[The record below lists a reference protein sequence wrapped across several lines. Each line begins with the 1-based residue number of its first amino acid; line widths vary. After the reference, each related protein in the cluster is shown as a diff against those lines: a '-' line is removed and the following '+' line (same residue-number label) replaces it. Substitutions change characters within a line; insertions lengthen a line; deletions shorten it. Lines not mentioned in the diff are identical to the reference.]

1 MLLKIDTHTLTHTHT
16 NTFLHLNKG
25 YLFTTISGRHP
36 KEWYIFTNFS
46 GRLSKNGRHPKYWHF
61 SQLFHAVAPKNNACS
76 QPFHADTPNN
86 GSFCKYSRQTPQIMA
101 PFHNYFR
108 KTPTNHS
115 SKFLCITTVRHGHC
129 IFLRHTYVRQICNM
143 FESAGM
149 VCVWVVEYSSAV
161 VHIMGSQR
169 GNKGIGV
176 DGEIL
181 EKIGKYVINTSKR
194 QEKVCKIRENTCWKT
209 NYNYIRSL

>member
-1 MLLKIDTHTLTHTHT
+1 MQNTGKHLT
-16 NTFLHLNKG
+16 NTWKG
-25 YLFTTISGRHP
+25 LEKLKTPVKDCKIVGEIRVESP
-36 KEWYIFTNFS
+36 
-46 GRLSKNGRHPKYWHF
+46 KNGRHPKYWHF

-129 IFLRHTYVRQICNM
+129 ILDKLKKIK
-143 FESAGM
+143 SKL
-149 VCVWVVEYSSAV
+149 AV
-161 VHIMGSQR
+161 LNYNR
-169 GNKGIGV
+169 
-176 DGEIL
+176 L
-181 EKIGKYVINTSKR
+181 Y
-194 QEKVCKIRENTCWKT
+194 IRKCT
-209 NYNYIRSL
+209 NYEHTACIFGNSVPFYSVILQSYFFHVVVV